1 MQHICASH
9 APEAIGA
16 YSQAVKVQ
24 GTVYLSGQIGLNP
37 QTMQMCSDEVAEQ
50 VRQVFTNLQAVCKS
64 ATGDLKNIV
73 KLTVYLADIA
83 DSAVVNSVMQ
93 EFFVGPFP
101 ARAMLEV
108 ARLPKDAKV
117 EIDAIMVVVDN

>member
-1 MQHICASH
+1 MQHINASH
-9 APEAIGA
+9 VPEAIGA
-16 YSQAVKVQ
+16 YSHAVKVQ

-37 QTMQMCSDEVAEQ
+37 QTMQMCSDDVAEQ
-50 VRQVFTNLQAVCKS
+50 AHQVFTNLQAVCNAAGGEIKH
-64 ATGDLKNIV
+64 IV

-83 DSAVVNSVMQ
+83 DSATVNSVMQ
-93 EFFVGPFP
+93 EYFSAPYP

-117 EIDAIMVVVDN
+117 EIDAIMAVVDN

>member
-1 MQHICASH
+1 MQHINASQ
-9 APEAIGA
+9 APEAIGN
-16 YSQAVKVQ
+16 YSHAVKLQ
-24 GTVYLSGQIGLNP
+24 GVVYLSGQIGLNP

-50 VRQVFTNLQAVCKS
+50 ARQIFTNLRAVCRAS
-64 ATGDLKNIV
+64 NGDLKDIA

-93 EFFVGPFP
+93 EFFSAPFP

-117 EIDAIMVVVDN
+117 EIDAIMAVVDN